1 MSLALEDAPS
11 RLATARRVLVI
22 GCSGSGKS
30 TLSRALAAR
39 LGLRHVS
46 MDREIFW
53 LPGWQERPRDE
64 ALARLA
70 SVLAEE
76 NWIID
81 GTSPGTLH
89 MRLPRTHLVIW
100 MRPSRWTSLR
110 GAFGRLRKYWGRTR
124 PDMADNC
131 PEKIDLEFLHYI
143 WTFERLATPK
153 ILRELAAHGQGVPLL
168 TLRSRE
174 DANRLVASLAG
185 HSAN

>member
-1 MSLALEDAPS
+1 MSLSLQDAAV

-39 LGLRHVS
+39 LSLRHVS

-53 LPGWQERPRDE
+53 LPGWQERPREE

-70 SVLAEE
+70 AVLSEE

-89 MRLPRTHLVIW
+89 MRLPRTHLIIW
-100 MRPSRWTSLR
+100 MRPPRWVSLR
-110 GAFGRLRKYWGRTR
+110 GAFGRWRRYWGRTR

-131 PEKIDLEFLHYI
+131 PEKIDFEFLHYI

-153 ILRELAAHGQGVPLL
+153 ILRELAAHGQGVPVL
-168 TLRSRE
+168 TLRSRKE
-174 DANRLVASLAG
+174 ADLLVASLAG
-185 HSAN
+185 QPAK

>member
-1 MSLALEDAPS
+1 M
-11 RLATARRVLVI
+11 LVI

-70 SVLAEE
+70 SVLVEE

-89 MRLPRTHLVIW
+89 MRLPRTDLLIW
-100 MRPSRWTSLR
+100 MRPSRS
-110 GAFGRLRKYWGRTR
+110 
-124 PDMADNC
+124 
-131 PEKIDLEFLHYI
+131 
-143 WTFERLATPK
+143 
-153 ILRELAAHGQGVPLL
+153 V
-168 TLRSRE
+168 S
-174 DANRLVASLAG
+174 
-185 HSAN
+185 

>member
-1 MSLALEDAPS
+1 MSLALEDAAA

-110 GAFGRLRKYWGRTR
+110 GSFGRLRTYWGRTR

-131 PEKIDLEFLHYI
+131 PEKMDFEFLHYI

-168 TLRSRE
+168 ILRSRE
-174 DANRLVASLAG
+174 EANRLVASLAG

>member
-1 MSLALEDAPS
+1 MSLSLEDAAS
-11 RLATARRVLVI
+11 RLARARRVLVI

-53 LPGWQERPRDE
+53 LPGWQERPRNE

-70 SVLAEE
+70 AVLAEE

-89 MRLPRTHLVIW
+89 MRLPRTDLVIW
-100 MRPSRWTSLR
+100 MRPPRWVSLR
-110 GAFGRLRKYWGRTR
+110 GAFGRWRRYWGRTR

-131 PEKIDLEFLHYI
+131 PEKIDFEFLHYI

-153 ILRELAAHGQGVPLL
+153 ILRELAAHGPAVPLL

-174 DANRLVASLAG
+174 EADRLVASFGALPA
-185 HSAN
+185 S